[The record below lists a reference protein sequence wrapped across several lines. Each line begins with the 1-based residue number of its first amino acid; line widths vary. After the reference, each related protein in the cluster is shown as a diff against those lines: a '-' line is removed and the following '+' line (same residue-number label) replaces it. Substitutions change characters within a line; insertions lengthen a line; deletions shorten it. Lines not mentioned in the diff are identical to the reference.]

1 MFALLGRAG
10 RLGLRAKRARRG
22 DQASAAHPART
33 HQGFERV
40 GVTETHRR
48 KQRHSRLTQPQFL
61 RDSDSQ
67 LPNYRCPKE
76 GERYADRDRILRYVR
91 I

>member
-1 MFALLGRAG
+1 MLAA
-10 RLGLRAKRARRG
+10 AIK
-22 DQASAAHPART
+22 ASAAHPART

-61 RDSDSQ
+61 VILTVSYQTIGAQKKERDMQ
-67 LPNYRCPKE
+67 IEIEYC
-76 GERYADRDRILRYVR
+76 GM
-91 I
+91 